1 MLEKVL
7 VTRKIPDAGL
17 QLLEGFDVTILSES
31 PPERGDLLEA
41 VRGAAGILST
51 VTETVDTELMDA
63 AGDDL
68 KVVANMAV
76 GYDNVDLE
84 AANERGIIVTNTPEV
99 LNETTADTAFM
110 LMLAAARRL
119 GEGERV
125 VRSGRWEAWGPKML
139 LGPDVW
145 GKRLG
150 VLGFG
155 RIGRAVARRAK
166 GFGMEICYW
175 SHSRK
180 EEAEEEL
187 GARYLELDELLE
199 TCDFFSIHTPLT
211 EETMHLIGAEEL
223 RKMKP
228 KAVLVNTSRGPVV
241 NEDALAEALEDERIF
256 AAGLDVYE
264 EEPKVHP
271 KLLELENVVVAP
283 HIGSATVE
291 TRRAM
296 AMLAARNLVAVLR
309 GERPETPVNDVYSE
323 EK

>member
-1 MLEKVL
+1 VKVL
-7 VTRKIPDAGL
+7 VTREIPETGL
-17 QLLEGFDVTILSES
+17 RLLESFDVTVLSEQ
-31 PPERGDLLEA
+31 PPGRSELLEA
-41 VRGAAGILST
+41 ARGADGVLCT
-51 VTETVDTELMDA
+51 LTEKIDAEFMNA
-63 AGDDL
+63 AGTGL

-76 GYDNVDLE
+76 GYDNVDLG
-84 AANERGIIVTNTPEV
+84 AAKERGIVVTNTPEV

-119 GEGERV
+119 GEGERI

-175 SHSRK
+175 SRSRK

-211 EETMHLIGAEEL
+211 EETTHLIGAQEL

-271 KLLELENVVVAP
+271 KLLELENVVLAP
-283 HIGSATVE
+283 HIGSASIE
-291 TRRAM
+291 TRNKMAVTAGEETRA
-296 AMLAARNLVAVLR
+296 AKS
-309 GERPETPVNDVYSE
+309 GEATKKTLQPVKGV
-323 EK
+323 K

>member
-1 MLEKVL
+1 MPEKVL
-7 VTRKIPDAGL
+7 VTREIPEAGL
-17 QLLEGFDVTILSES
+17 EPLEGLDVTVLSEL
-31 PPERGDLLEA
+31 PPGRDELLEA
-41 VRGAAGILST
+41 ARGVDGVLST
-51 VTETVDTELMDA
+51 LTEQIDAGFINA
-63 AGDDL
+63 AGDRL
-68 KVVANMAV
+68 KVIANMAV
-76 GYDNVDLE
+76 GYDNVDLK

-119 GEGERV
+119 GEGERI

-155 RIGRAVARRAK
+155 RIGRAVACRAK

-175 SHSRK
+175 SRSRK

-211 EETMHLIGAEEL
+211 EETTHLIGAQEL

-241 NEDALAEALEDERIF
+241 NEDALAGALEDERIF

-271 KLLELENVVVAP
+271 KLLELENVVLAP
-283 HIGSATVE
+283 HIGSASIE
-291 TRRAM
+291 TRNKMAVTAGEDLRA
-296 AMLAARNLVAVLR
+296 ALR
-309 GERPETPVNDVYSE
+309 GEQPKNPVNP
-323 EK
+323 

>member
-1 MLEKVL
+1 MPEKVL
-7 VTRKIPDAGL
+7 VTREIPEAGL
-17 QLLEGFDVTILSES
+17 EPLEGLDVTVLSEL
-31 PPERGDLLEA
+31 PPGRDELLEA
-41 VRGAAGILST
+41 ARGVDGVLST
-51 VTETVDTELMDA
+51 LTEQIDAGFINA
-63 AGDDL
+63 AGDRL
-68 KVVANMAV
+68 KVIANMAV
-76 GYDNVDLE
+76 GYDNVDLK

-119 GEGERV
+119 GEGERI

-175 SHSRK
+175 SRSRK

-187 GARYLELDELLE
+187 GARYLELDELFE

-211 EETMHLIGAEEL
+211 EGTTHLIGAEEL
-223 RKMKP
+223 GKMKP
-228 KAVLVNTSRGPVV
+228 EAVLVNTSRGPVV
-241 NEDALAEALEDERIF
+241 NEDALAGALEDERIF

-271 KLLELENVVVAP
+271 KLLELENVVLAP
-283 HIGSATVE
+283 HIGSASIE
-291 TRRAM
+291 TRNKMAVTAGEDLRA
-296 AMLAARNLVAVLR
+296 ALR
-309 GERPETPVNDVYSE
+309 GEQPKNPVNP
-323 EK
+323 

>member
-1 MLEKVL
+1 VPEKVL
-7 VTRKIPDAGL
+7 VTREIPEAGL
-17 QLLEGFDVTILSES
+17 EPLEGFDVTVLSEL
-31 PPERGDLLEA
+31 PPGRDELLTAARGVDG
-41 VRGAAGILST
+41 VLST
-51 VTETVDTELMDA
+51 LTEQIDAGFMDA
-63 AGDDL
+63 AGDRL

-76 GYDNVDLE
+76 GYDNVALE
-84 AANERGIIVTNTPEV
+84 AANERGIVVTNTPEV

-119 GEGERV
+119 GEGERI

-175 SHSRK
+175 SRSRK

-187 GARYLELDELLE
+187 GARYLGLDELFG
-199 TCDFFSIHTPLT
+199 TCDFLSIHTPLT
-211 EETMHLIGAEEL
+211 EETTHLIGAEEFE
-223 RKMKP
+223 KMKP
-228 KAVLVNTSRGPVV
+228 EAVLVNTSRGPVV
-241 NEDALAEALEDERIF
+241 DEAALAGALEDGRIF

-271 KLLELENVVVAP
+271 KLLELENVVLAP
-283 HIGSATVE
+283 HIGSASIE
-291 TRRAM
+291 TRNKM
-296 AMLAARNLVAVLR
+296 AVTAGEDLRAVLR
-309 GERPETPVNDVYSE
+309 GEQPKNLVNR
-323 EK
+323 